1 MRKAI
6 LCLVILVFGAHC
18 FGQQADTTRPLTR
31 EDYLQ
36 KSKQQKT
43 AAWVLLGSGLA
54 LGVGGAAW
62 AGSDWEASGPD
73 VLLVLSGISMVS
85 SIPLFIASGK
95 NKRRAREASTSFKL
109 EKYSHV
115 HQGNL
120 SVHYFPA
127 VSIKLTL

>member
-1 MRKAI
+1 
-6 LCLVILVFGAHC
+6 
-18 FGQQADTTRPLTR
+18 
-31 EDYLQ
+31 
-36 KSKQQKT
+36 
-43 AAWVLLGSGLA
+43 LLGSGVA

-73 VLLVLSGISMVS
+73 VLLVLSGIAVVS
-85 SIPLFIASGK
+85 SVPLFIASGK

-115 HQGNL
+115 HQGGL

-127 VSIKLTL
+127 VSIKLAL